1 MIRRPPRSESV
12 GVAYEGQKLH
22 FAIKEPTE
30 QKYDSHMGPQR
41 CPPRVVMGLD
51 TAIAGLVL

>member
-1 MIRRPPRSESV
+1 
-12 GVAYEGQKLH
+12 VAYEGQKLH